1 MSVCQ
6 SQFPVKNRTSLSQFE
21 IMKKRLT
28 PANSFRSVRSR
39 DQLEHELHKDL
50 QRRLSLQFEIRK
62 RSQFYQSLMVPD
74 AHHGRKSPSY
84 EQGSDTHSAKL
95 SPSMESINS
104 VESQTLSTFSSHSV
118 NAYGSCPSVGENT
131 AQGKDCIKSPSLHP
145 VKNSVC
151 TSDSTIY
158 QVISKPKKHR
168 TSLKN
173 QTRYSEV
180 CKKEEVCVNS
190 NIYSEVNDRYKSL
203 PNRNLVGRQTS
214 APGGYV
220 YPPYISANHCPP
232 EATLELEADH
242 IYVCIERYIPC
253 TPDELALEKGD
264 IVEGLSP
271 LEHVFEFLFFFP
283 FQLYIYSSTS
293 YFVFLFI
300 PAFINC
306 ILIIVI
312 KFVIY
317 PLFCSSLCWFLYM
330 HQVVCILL
338 AVTSIDLSGIHV
350 HVYQYTYHYMYDMLT
365 RSRQY
370 MLLWQIPDIIHLLQH
385 GVYAQ

>member
-1 MSVCQ
+1 MLWKSPSNDSEAGRINNILFQFYSFHSIIENNCILVVFIVIFQGFFGKGASASFPLRRPMSVCQ

-118 NAYGSCPSVGENT
+118 NAYGSCPSVGEKT
-131 AQGKDCIKSPSLHP
+131 VQGKDCLKSPNLHP
-145 VKNSVC
+145 VRNSVC

-173 QTRYSEV
+173 QTRYSEL

-190 NIYSEVNDRYKSL
+190 NIYSEVNNRYKSL

-271 LEHVFEFLFFFP
+271 LEHVFEFLFFFIP
-283 FQLYIYSSTS
+283 FIYIFILPPVILYFY
-293 YFVFLFI
+293 LF
-300 PAFINC
+300 
-306 ILIIVI
+306 
-312 KFVIY
+312 
-317 PLFCSSLCWFLYM
+317 
-330 HQVVCILL
+330 Q
-338 AVTSIDLSGIHV
+338 
-350 HVYQYTYHYMYDMLT
+350 
-365 RSRQY
+365 
-370 MLLWQIPDIIHLLQH
+370 HLLI
-385 GVYAQ
+385 AS